1 MYRVII
7 VDDEKQISDG
17 LCKMIRWSEMGFEVC
32 GTARNGLEAINLL
45 KSGNVD
51 LVIAD
56 VRMPV
61 MDGIKLLEHVRNEIS
76 EDIEFIILSGF
87 SEFQYAQKAV
97 QYNARNYLLK
107 PVDEDELYTTL
118 LDIKS
123 VLDEKV
129 VRKSL
134 RVRSYINS
142 YIIGEEEA
150 GNEEILGNE
159 ETYGLRYISVDLHR
173 DIDSL
178 GSYTQ
183 ESENSI
189 DLFKCIAELFTDSN
203 MRFVLRHDRHR
214 CHIVAGRSLLGSYGY
229 DVRLLASEL
238 RKFFSLKKGIQVDV
252 LVGKKV
258 PGFRELHESIRSIE
272 LCRNKLFYRKSA
284 SVITYDEIMEEVFC
298 KVYEDNGTVIR
309 IISAFRKND
318 MNKLV
323 KEVDDLAAHFQQLKV
338 VPEIVLIHLDSIMA
352 SVVQILN
359 ERSDD
364 TAAIL
369 DLYAG
374 YKKVYD
380 KLDIYELVRLVK
392 EFCLFCNDFSLSIQ
406 KNETMDLVDKV
417 ARFVD
422 GNYMEPIKITDIAER
437 FYVNSAYLGQQFSK
451 KKGCSL
457 NHYINM
463 VRIEKAKEL
472 LLNTNHR
479 VYEIAQETGFEDPN
493 YFSSKFFEYTGQTP
507 SDFRGQIRKTA
518 SLVLSCSDL

>member
-1 MYRVII
+1 MYKVII
-7 VDDEKQISDG
+7 VDDEKQIADG
-17 LCKMIRWSEMGFEVC
+17 LSKMIRWSELGFTVY
-32 GTARNGLEAINLL
+32 GTARNGLEAVNLM

-61 MDGIKLLEHVRNEIS
+61 MDGIKLLEHVRADIS

-87 SEFQYAQKAV
+87 SDFKYAQKAV
-97 QYNARNYLLK
+97 QYNARSYLLK

-123 VLDEKV
+123 MLDEKA

-134 RVRSYINS
+134 KVRSYINS
-142 YIIGEEEA
+142 YILGEEAA
-150 GNEEILGNE
+150 GNEVILRNE
-159 ETYGLRYISVDLHR
+159 ETYGLRYISVELHWN
-173 DIDSL
+173 IDSL
-178 GSYTQ
+178 ESYAQ
-183 ESENSI
+183 DRQNI
-189 DLFKCIAELFTDSN
+189 DLFKYIEKLVGENN
-203 MRFVLRHDRHR
+203 MKFVLRHDRYR
-214 CHIVAGRSLLGSYGY
+214 CHIVAGKSLLGSYGY
-229 DVRLLASEL
+229 DVRQLAFEL
-238 RKFFSLKKGIQVDV
+238 VKFLTLNKCIQVDV

-258 PGFRELHESIRSIE
+258 SGFRELHESICSID
-272 LCRNKLFYRKSA
+272 LCKSRLFYRNSA
-284 SVITYDEIMEEVFC
+284 SVIVYDEIKEEAFC
-298 KVYEDNGTVIR
+298 KAYEDNGAVIR
-309 IISAFRKND
+309 IIAAFRKND
-318 MNKLV
+318 MGKLI
-323 KEVDDLAAHFQQLKV
+323 KELDELAAHFEQLKM
-338 VPEIVLIHLDSIMA
+338 VPEIALIHLDSIMA

-364 TAAIL
+364 TTDVL
-369 DLYAG
+369 ELYAR
-374 YKKVYD
+374 YKKVHD
-380 KLDIYELVRLVK
+380 KLDIYGLVRLVK
-392 EFCLFCNDFSLSIQ
+392 EFCLFCNNFSLSIQ
-406 KNETMDLVDKV
+406 KNESMELVDKV

-422 GNYMEPIKITDIAER
+422 GNYMEPIKIADIAER

-479 VYEIAQETGFEDPN
+479 IYEIAQETGFEDPN

-507 SDFRGQIRKTA
+507 SDYRVQI
-518 SLVLSCSDL
+518 SLLSS

>member
-1 MYRVII
+1 MYKVII
-7 VDDEKQISDG
+7 VDDEKQIADG
-17 LCKMIRWSEMGFEVC
+17 LCKMIRWSELGFTVY
-32 GTARNGLEAINLL
+32 GTARNGVEAVNLL

-61 MDGIKLLEHVRNEIS
+61 MDGIKLLEHVRTDIS

-87 SEFQYAQKAV
+87 SEFKYAQKAV
-97 QYNARNYLLK
+97 QYNARSYLLK

-123 VLDEKV
+123 VLDEKA
-129 VRKSL
+129 VRRSL
-134 RVRSYINS
+134 KVRSYINS
-142 YIIGEEEA
+142 YILGEEAA
-150 GNEEILGNE
+150 GNEAILRNE
-159 ETYGLRYISVDLHR
+159 ETYGLRYISVEMHWNM
-173 DIDSL
+173 DSL
-178 GSYTQ
+178 
-183 ESENSI
+183 ESSAQDWQNI
-189 DLFKCIAELFTDSN
+189 DLSKCISEMVGESN

-214 CHIVAGRSLLGSYGY
+214 CHIVAGKSLLGSYGY
-229 DVRLLASEL
+229 DPRRLAFEL
-238 RKFFSLKKGIQVDV
+238 GKFLSLNKGIQVDV

-258 PGFRELHESIRSIE
+258 SGFRELHESICSIDQ
-272 LCRNKLFYRKSA
+272 CKSRLFYRNSA
-284 SVITYDEIMEEVFC
+284 SVIIYDEIREETFC
-298 KVYEDNGTVIR
+298 KAYEDNGAVIR
-309 IISAFRKND
+309 IIAAFRKND
-318 MNKLV
+318 MGKLI
-323 KEVDDLAAHFQQLKV
+323 KEVDDLTEHFEQLKM
-338 VPEIVLIHLDSIMA
+338 VPEIALIHLDSIMA

-364 TAAIL
+364 TADVLEQYARYKKVHDKL
-369 DLYAG
+369 DLY
-374 YKKVYD
+374 
-380 KLDIYELVRLVK
+380 ELALFVK
-392 EFCLFCNDFSLSIQ
+392 EFCLFCNEFSLLKQ
-406 KNETMDLVDKV
+406 KNDTLDLVDKV

-422 GNYMEPIKITDIAER
+422 GNYMEPIRITDIAER

-479 VYEIAQETGFEDPN
+479 IYEIAQETGFEDPN

-507 SDFRGQIRKTA
+507 SDYRVRI
-518 SLVLSCSDL
+518 SLLSS